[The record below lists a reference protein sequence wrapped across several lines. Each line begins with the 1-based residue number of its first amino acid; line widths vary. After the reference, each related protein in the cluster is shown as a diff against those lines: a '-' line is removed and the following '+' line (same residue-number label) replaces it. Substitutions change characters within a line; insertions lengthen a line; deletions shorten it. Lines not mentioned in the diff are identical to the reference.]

1 MEIPGVDLLFFYLTS
16 FGATSTKSVRRLLFI
31 SPFSDEV
38 SAQFSMSQLRNM
50 IVLAARWLETLFVR
64 QIALSMRKKMVKKN
78 SQGAKVDN
86 IKFWIQLL
94 TRKRKK
100 KKQKKEGTLYL
111 FH

>member
-50 IVLAARWLETLFVR
+50 IVLAARSMGTLFGR
-64 QIALSMRKKMVKKN
+64 QIVLLMRKKMVKEN
-78 SQGAKVDN
+78 SQRAKVDN
-86 IKFWIQLL
+86 FKFWIHAVINQK
-94 TRKRKK
+94 TQKK
-100 KKQKKEGTLYL
+100 KT
-111 FH
+111 

>member
-50 IVLAARWLETLFVR
+50 IVLAALNGHTFWPPNCTFNAQR
-64 QIALSMRKKMVKKN
+64 N
-78 SQGAKVDN
+78 GQGE
-86 IKFWIQLL
+86 L
-94 TRKRKK
+94 TRR
-100 KKQKKEGTLYL
+100 
-111 FH
+111 